1 MMTEQRNDCEID
13 LLGRLVLQT
22 QEIYTRCQEASTE
35 IFHAMFGKPHTKPA
49 PAEKNW
55 EQGLRGGGCAGSN
68 LRPLSG
74 AGDFTSP
81 LQRKASDAER
91 PAGSCAP
98 RVYNEW
104 KEKLED
110 AGSRVTSYNRRGK
123 PTKEDCSSDIY
134 RDILRAGQG
143 GLISAVASA
152 NGRYSN
158 NIRIRPGTAQ
168 PGSRRWDGDGL
179 WPGPFASGPD
189 LALAPTV
196 DLTHSSVFVG
206 RGAGIR
212 EGLVECSHGP
222 PDAIPAGAFLLTG
235 RVWSSA
241 SSEVVLGGSHG
252 GFPVHMRPT
261 SGGPA
266 GRAHR
271 PIRLTAA
278 RASAIPQSVLQSL
291 HRREQ
296 QQQHRKAVLHGGS
309 GPIAAQEPS
318 QSTSS
323 HVSIFSGISSGWRPR
338 VAGGKLYDVSGN
350 PGHAKQGS
358 SSSIGMQ
365 RNQNQGWS
373 CW

>member
-1 MMTEQRNDCEID
+1 M
-13 LLGRLVLQT
+13 
-22 QEIYTRCQEASTE
+22 RCQEASTE

-81 LQRKASDAER
+81 LRKASDAER

-110 AGSRVTSYNRRGK
+110 AGSRVTSYNRRIK
-123 PTKEDCSSDIY
+123 PTKEDNGTDIY

-152 NGRYSN
+152 NSRYSN
-158 NIRIRPGTAQ
+158 NTRIRPGTAQ

-179 WPGPFASGPD
+179 WPGSFASGSD
-189 LALAPTV
+189 LAVAPAV
-196 DLTHSSVFVG
+196 DLAHSSLFVG
-206 RGAGIR
+206 RGAGMR
-212 EGLVECSHGP
+212 ESLLECSHGP

-235 RVWSSA
+235 RVWASA
-241 SSEVVLGGSHG
+241 TSDVNVLGGSHG

-261 SGGPA
+261 SGSPS

-271 PIRLTAA
+271 PIRQTAA
-278 RASAIPQSVLQSL
+278 RGSAIPQSVLQSL

-296 QQQHRKAVLHGGS
+296 QQQHRKAVLHEGS
-309 GPIAAQEPS
+309 GPIAVQEPS

-323 HVSIFSGISSGWRPR
+323 HVSIFSDGMSSGWRPR
-338 VAGGKLYDVSGN
+338 LPGGKLYNVSGN
-350 PGHAKQGS
+350 PGHARQGS
-358 SSSIGMQ
+358 SSSMGMQ
-365 RNQNQGWS
+365 RNQNQGWC